1 MFEML
6 SFMLAGIVLYFV
18 ADEILNRIEIY
29 RGKRLNN
36 RSIIFFIIILSL
48 SMIAFTLLDNFLIK

>member
-6 SFMLAGIVLYFV
+6 SFMLAGIILYFV

>member
-1 MFEML
+1 ML